1 MKIDRRVIIGILV
14 IVFCIFLGYSTVSN
28 YLVQYNTVGEA
39 LNQSDITGSIQIIG
53 TIESSSFT
61 NLYNDTY
68 AFTLFDNTGLDMEI
82 DVIYTG
88 LLPSAFDTSG
98 ELIVIGTFD
107 ENGTFNAGKLIA
119 RCPSKFTE

>member
-1 MKIDRRVIIGILV
+1 MKVDSRIIIGILV

-28 YLVQYNTVGEA
+28 YLVQYNTVGEV
-39 LNQSDITGSIQIIG
+39 LNQSATTGSIQIIG
-53 TIESSSFT
+53 TIDSNSFT

-68 AFTLFDNTGLDMEI
+68 AFTLLDNTGLDMQI

-88 LLPSAFDTSG
+88 VLPSAFDTSG

-107 ENGTFNAGKLIA
+107 ENSTFNAVKLIA